1 LLNAINQEQNQV
13 QYLPEISLLIN
24 NRVLG

>member
-1 LLNAINQEQNQV
+1 LLNAINREQNQV